1 MRACLPLLALS
12 ALLLAACSSGP
23 VKRVSPPQAS
33 ISQLT
38 VLADGQW
45 QLELRLQNF
54 STMAMRFDSVKL
66 ELRSEQELLARVEA
80 QPGFSVGAES
90 GDLHRLTVQPT
101 AQGRLLAAATLA
113 DTRALPYQLSG
124 TLQASPDSGR
134 PRDYPITYRSTLHP
148 APGLPGVL
156 R

>member
-1 MRACLPLLALS
+1 MRARLPLIALS
-12 ALLLAACSSGP
+12 TLLLAACSSGP

-54 STMAMRFDSVKL
+54 STMAMRFDSVQL
-66 ELRSEQELLARVEA
+66 DLRNEQELLARLEA
-80 QPGFSVGAES
+80 QPAFSVGAES

-101 AQGRLLAAATLA
+101 AQRHVAG
-113 DTRALPYQLSG
+113 
-124 TLQASPDSGR
+124 
-134 PRDYPITYRSTLHP
+134 IT
-148 APGLPGVL
+148 
-156 R
+156 